1 MRLAKP
7 RAAGGAPC
15 RQALTAGRASCHSAG
30 DPRVLC
36 SAKLTGDQVAYCLK
50 HMKPIPN
57 QPGHYDYKEFAETVR
72 ARALALPD

>member
-1 MRLAKP
+1 M
-7 RAAGGAPC
+7 
-15 RQALTAGRASCHSAG
+15 
-30 DPRVLC
+30 C